1 MQRLPRRSLDT
12 TDEAIPLRPAT
23 ATGLPEILTAGHL
36 LLVSLRPRQWPKN
49 LLVFAAFFF
58 SVNGSWLPSDVSSW
72 LPLLGR
78 TSAAF
83 GIFCLIS
90 GADYLINDVHDAEAD
105 RLHPRKRLRPIAAG
119 SLDPGLALGA
129 AATLIAIGVAAGF
142 LLETRF
148 GLVVVTY
155 LALMLAYSF
164 VLKRVVILDLLIIAV
179 GFLLRAMAGAF
190 TIDVPISPWL
200 YLCTMLGALFL
211 AIYKRRGEIASLEA
225 APVQE
230 GVGGHRAVLA
240 EYPPELLDQMVSVV
254 SSASV
259 MAYSLY
265 VITAENLPSNHAM
278 VFSVPFVLYGI
289 FRYQYL
295 VHHRGIGDS
304 PEEIFLQDVPLIL
317 DILLWIVTVAVVLFV
332 FRS

>member
-1 MQRLPRRSLDT
+1 MQHPPRRSIDT
-12 TDEAIPLRPAT
+12 PADDSLLRPAT
-23 ATGLPEILTAGHL
+23 VSVSPDLLTVGRA
-36 LLVSLRPRQWPKN
+36 LLVSMRPRQWPKN
-49 LLVFAAFFF
+49 LLVFVAFFF
-58 SVNGSWLPSDVSSW
+58 SVNLAWDPNDVSSW

-78 TSAAF
+78 ASAAF
-83 GIFCLIS
+83 AIFCLIS

-105 RLHPRKRLRPIAAG
+105 RLHPRKRSRPIAAG
-119 SLDPGLALGA
+119 KLDPALGLGA
-129 AATLIAIGVAAGF
+129 AAALIAIGVAVGF
-142 LLETRF
+142 LLDIRF

-155 LALMLAYSF
+155 LCLMLAYSF
-164 VLKRVVILDLLIIAV
+164 VLKGVVILDLLIIAV

-190 TIDVPISPWL
+190 AVDVPISPWL

-225 APVQE
+225 MALEE
-230 GVGGHRAVLA
+230 GVAGHRAVLA
-240 EYPPELLDQMVSVV
+240 EYPPDLLDQMVSVV

-265 VITAENLPSNHAM
+265 VIDAENLPSNHAM

-295 VHHRGIGDS
+295 VHQKGAGDS
-304 PEEIFLQDVPLIL
+304 PEDILARDVPLLI
-317 DILLWIVTVAVVLFV
+317 DIVLWIVTVAVVLFV
-332 FRS
+332 FRD